1 MAETKNRKTARKGIK
16 YEVVIAIAATI
27 ISVCALG
34 TTLYQTYILKQQ
46 QHAAV
51 WPRLNLYHSYV
62 LEADKPFYRLSLRNV
77 GVGPAIVRKVTI
89 QYQNETFKS
98 LAQLTG
104 YIASQHVLSDSA
116 TTGYMD
122 YSDLKPE
129 MVIPQQE
136 KIDLLQVNQQSYL
149 SHLIKAMTG
158 EQMKI
163 TVQYESLYGQAWVIT
178 YPEVSYQPVN

>member
-1 MAETKNRKTARKGIK
+1 MAETKSRKTARKGIK

-89 QYQNETFKS
+89 QYQNQLFKD
-98 LAQLTG
+98 LAQFSQ
-104 YIASQHVLSDSA
+104 YVASQHTLADSA
-116 TTGYMD
+116 EIGYTD
-122 YSDLKPE
+122 YATLEPD
-129 MVIPQQE
+129 MVIPQQDKLE
-136 KIDLLQVNQQSYL
+136 LLQLNQEPHLPYL
-149 SHLIKAMTG
+149 VDALKSKELKV
-158 EQMKI
+158 
-163 TVQYESLYGQAWVIT
+163 TVQYESLYGQSWVIT
-178 YPEVSYQPVN
+178 YPEISYQQLD